1 MSEIVIVRQNAD
13 FETEIMAA
21 DAGRDDGHFQPV
33 ERVHDVT
40 PYGLFLAS
48 LGSCTAV
55 VLHTYAQNHD
65 LHLDDVEIRLEYRRI
80 FQEDCQN
87 CEDARP
93 YEEHISEEI
102 ALRGNLTEREREKLF
117 KISHQ
122 CPIHKMLESGI
133 EIHSQL
139 ALTA

>member
-1 MSEIVIVRQNAD
+1 MSEIVIIRQNAY
-13 FETEIMAA
+13 FETEVLAV
-21 DAGRDDGHFQPV
+21 DAESEANDFQPV
-33 ERVHDVT
+33 EYLHDVT

-55 VLHTYAQNHD
+55 VLHTYAQNHALD
-65 LHLDDVEIRLEYRRI
+65 LQEVEIRLEYRRT

-93 YEEHISEEI
+93 YKEHINEEI
-102 ALRGNLTEREREKLF
+102 ALRGGLTEGMREKLF

-122 CPIHKMLESGI
+122 CPIHKMLQSGI
-133 EIHSQL
+133 EIRSQL
-139 ALTA
+139 AMTA